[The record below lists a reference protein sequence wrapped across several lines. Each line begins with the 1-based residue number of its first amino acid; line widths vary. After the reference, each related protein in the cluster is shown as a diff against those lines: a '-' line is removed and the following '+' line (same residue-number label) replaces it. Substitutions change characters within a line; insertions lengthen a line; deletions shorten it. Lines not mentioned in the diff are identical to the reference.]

1 MTRLYPSMAFTN
13 IKKSRRTYIPYMV
26 SCILTISIYY
36 IICSLAD
43 NENIALLWGGNIIQ
57 SYMGFGQIIVSI
69 FAFIFLFYI
78 NSFLLKR
85 RRSEF
90 GLYNILGMEKRHIT
104 KVIIFET
111 FYTYITVMIL
121 GILCGI
127 LLDKLM
133 YLILAKM
140 FGGGIP
146 IGFYISTS
154 AISKS
159 FGLFGIIFLLIL
171 FNSIRQIY
179 KAKPVELLKSE
190 STGEREPKVKWILAA
205 LGVACLGS
213 GYYIAVTTENP
224 VAAFAMYFVAVILV
238 IAGTYLLFTAGSVEL
253 LKLLKKNKGY
263 YYKTKHFIS
272 VSSMMYRMKRN
283 AVGLANICILSTMV
297 LVMVSATLS
306 IYLGLDDS
314 LDKRY
319 PAEFSISSMAD
330 DPLNND
336 VSELLDKSL
345 SKEGLKKKNEISYK
359 DLSVSAVYEEKE
371 DRFITDPDSY
381 TSLSAFQTYDKLATL
396 VFVTLDDYNR
406 CMRTDETINS
416 ESDVLVYSNRAQ
428 LETDT
433 INIFNTKLNVIKTLD
448 DFMVSGNMAA
458 NISNGYFVVV
468 KDDTVLNDIYKK
480 NVKAYGEYSSFI
492 NYYYL
497 TDIAGDPEENK
508 TAIENAF
515 NDIKTQLNDSQQSG
529 DSPYA
534 GFTGAIECRSVEGES
549 FGKDLTGLFFIGI
562 FLGLL
567 FIMAT
572 VLIMYYKQLTEGY
585 EDKKRFEIL
594 QNVGMSHREVKK
606 SINSQILTVFFLPLI
621 TAGIHVA
628 FNFPFIFRVLTLLN
642 LFNMKLFA
650 LCTIGCFLVFT
661 IFYIIVY
668 KMTSRLYYRIVKK

>member
-190 STGEREPKVKWILAA
+190 STGER
-205 LGVACLGS
+205 
-213 GYYIAVTTENP
+213 
-224 VAAFAMYFVAVILV
+224 
-238 IAGTYLLFTAGSVEL
+238 
-253 LKLLKKNKGY
+253 
-263 YYKTKHFIS
+263 
-272 VSSMMYRMKRN
+272 
-283 AVGLANICILSTMV
+283 
-297 LVMVSATLS
+297 
-306 IYLGLDDS
+306 
-314 LDKRY
+314 
-319 PAEFSISSMAD
+319 
-330 DPLNND
+330 
-336 VSELLDKSL
+336 
-345 SKEGLKKKNEISYK
+345 
-359 DLSVSAVYEEKE
+359 
-371 DRFITDPDSY
+371 
-381 TSLSAFQTYDKLATL
+381 
-396 VFVTLDDYNR
+396 
-406 CMRTDETINS
+406 
-416 ESDVLVYSNRAQ
+416 
-428 LETDT
+428 
-433 INIFNTKLNVIKTLD
+433 
-448 DFMVSGNMAA
+448 
-458 NISNGYFVVV
+458 
-468 KDDTVLNDIYKK
+468 
-480 NVKAYGEYSSFI
+480 
-492 NYYYL
+492 
-497 TDIAGDPEENK
+497 
-508 TAIENAF
+508 
-515 NDIKTQLNDSQQSG
+515 
-529 DSPYA
+529 
-534 GFTGAIECRSVEGES
+534 
-549 FGKDLTGLFFIGI
+549 
-562 FLGLL
+562 
-567 FIMAT
+567 
-572 VLIMYYKQLTEGY
+572 
-585 EDKKRFEIL
+585 
-594 QNVGMSHREVKK
+594 
-606 SINSQILTVFFLPLI
+606 
-621 TAGIHVA
+621 
-628 FNFPFIFRVLTLLN
+628 
-642 LFNMKLFA
+642 
-650 LCTIGCFLVFT
+650 
-661 IFYIIVY
+661 
-668 KMTSRLYYRIVKK
+668 